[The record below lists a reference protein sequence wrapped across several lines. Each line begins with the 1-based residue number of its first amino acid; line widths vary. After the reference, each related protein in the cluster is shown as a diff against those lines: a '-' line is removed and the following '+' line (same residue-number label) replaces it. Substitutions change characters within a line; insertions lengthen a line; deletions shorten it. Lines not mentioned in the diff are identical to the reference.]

1 MPELPE
7 VETMRRGIAH
17 LVGRE
22 FVAVRRTPSPRKPI
36 IVRPGIG
43 AIHRR
48 LKGRTLVAVER
59 LGKRVVL
66 RADNGDRLVIE
77 PRMTG
82 LVLIGQPPTREH
94 LRLQIEL
101 AASRKESASR
111 RASDPVPSI
120 LFWDSRGLGVVTLL
134 SADEYEQKLQRGKIG
149 PDAVEIA
156 ADDFCARVGKSRTP
170 VKVALLDQA
179 RVAGIGNLYASE
191 MLHVA
196 RIDPRLPA
204 SRLSRDQ
211 WQRLYRAMRDVLN
224 TAIRFEGSTLAD
236 GTYRNALN
244 EPGGYQNHHRVYD
257 RAGESCRRCRSR
269 SKIVRIVQAQRS
281 TFWCP
286 GCQKKR

>member
-22 FVAVRRTPSPRKPI
+22 IVAVRRTPSPRKPI
-36 IVRPGIG
+36 IVRPGIA

-48 LKGRTLVAVER
+48 LKGQKLAAVER

-66 RADNGDRLVIE
+66 RAESGDRLVIE

-101 AASRKESASR
+101 SGRQKAA
-111 RASDPVPSI
+111 V
-120 LFWDSRGLGVVTLL
+120 LFWDSRGLGVVTLM
-134 SADEYEQKLQRGKIG
+134 SANEYEQKLLRGKIG

-156 ADDFCARVGKSRTP
+156 ADDFRARVGKSRTP

-196 RIDPRLPA
+196 RIDPRIPA
-204 SRLSRDQ
+204 SRLNRDQ

-244 EPGGYQNHHRVYD
+244 EPGDYQNHHRVYD
-257 RAGESCRRCRSR
+257 RAGERCRRCRAGSA
-269 SKIVRIVQAQRS
+269 IVRIVQAQRS

-286 GCQKKR
+286 GCQKKH

>member
-22 FVAVRRTPSPRKPI
+22 IVAVRRMPSPRKPI
-36 IVRPGIG
+36 IVRPGIA

-48 LKGRTLVAVER
+48 LKGQKLAAVER

-66 RADNGDRLVIE
+66 RAESGDRLVIE

-94 LRLQIEL
+94 LRLQIDLSGRQKAE
-101 AASRKESASR
+101 
-111 RASDPVPSI
+111 V

-134 SADEYEQKLQRGKIG
+134 SAGEYEEKLLRGKIG
-149 PDAVEIA
+149 PDAVDIS
-156 ADDFCARVGKSRTP
+156 ADDFRERVGKSRTP

-204 SRLSRDQ
+204 SRLNRDQ

-244 EPGGYQNHHRVYD
+244 EPGDYQNHHRVYD
-257 RAGESCRRCRSR
+257 RAGERCPRCRAGSA
-269 SKIVRIVQAQRS
+269 IIRIVQAQRS

>member
-1 MPELPE
+1 
-7 VETMRRGIAH
+7 MRRGIAH

-36 IVRPGIG
+36 LVRPGIA

-48 LKGRTLVAVER
+48 LKGRTLAAVER

-101 AASRKESASR
+101 AAFRSGREGAATGSRMG
-111 RASDPVPSI
+111 SDPVDCI

-134 SADEYEQKLQRGKIG
+134 SADEYEQKLLRGKIG
-149 PDAVEIA
+149 PDAIEIA

-204 SRLSRDQ
+204 SRLSPAQ

-224 TAIRFEGSTLAD
+224 AAIRFEGSTLAD

-257 RAGESCRRCRSR
+257 RAGKACRRCRGQSA
-269 SKIVRIVQAQRS
+269 IVRIVQAQRS

-286 GCQKKR
+286 CCQKKR